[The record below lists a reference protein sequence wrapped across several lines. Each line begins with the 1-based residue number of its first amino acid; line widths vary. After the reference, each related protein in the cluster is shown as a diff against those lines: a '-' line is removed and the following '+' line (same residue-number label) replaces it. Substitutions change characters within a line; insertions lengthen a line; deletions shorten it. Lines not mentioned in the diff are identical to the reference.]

1 MLFKF
6 IQCIVF
12 GVLSSQLA
20 IHHLRFL
27 GVFFFLFTVHV
38 QNIEGLPVG
47 SVSKDSSCNIGDTGS
62 IPGLGRS
69 PREGNSNPLQYSHLG
84 NPMDRRAWRATVHG
98 VAKSWTWLSDYTA
111 TTRGWE
117 SACQSQ
123 GHGFNSWSRKTLH
136 ATGQLSPGTTTTEP
150 TRSRVWESQEKLPQ
164 RRAAA
169 SRCNRD
175 KSTQQWR
182 PSTAKSE
189 QKQKHFK

>member
-98 VAKSWTWLSDYTA
+98 VTKQSDMT
-111 TTRGWE
+111 E
-117 SACQSQ
+117 QLNN
-123 GHGFNSWSRKTLH
+123 NSKTLKFK
-136 ATGQLSPGTTTTEP
+136 ALILSLDNP
-150 TRSRVWESQEKLPQ
+150 TFRLLLDIWHPCYSPKPPVFPRFYIYSSLYMGYSFQDFQWMPETLDSTKL
-164 RRAAA
+164 
-169 SRCNRD
+169 NID
-175 KSTQQWR
+175 YGDFFLFIHT
-182 PSTAKSE
+182 
-189 QKQKHFK
+189 

>member
-98 VAKSWTWLSDYTA
+98 VTKQSDMTEQLNNNSNSYIWLKLSCYQLKIHCYNYVLCKPYGNHKVKTH
-111 TTRGWE
+111 RRYIIQMIKE
-117 SACQSQ
+117 NQSIP
-123 GHGFNSWSRKTLH
+123 L
-136 ATGQLSPGTTTTEP
+136 
-150 TRSRVWESQEKLPQ
+150 
-164 RRAAA
+164 
-169 SRCNRD
+169 
-175 KSTQQWR
+175 
-182 PSTAKSE
+182 
-189 QKQKHFK
+189 